1 MASVSHLALTVS
13 SSLSFYIYFA
23 LYGAKHEVGV
33 VQTIKCKW
41 QNIWRTER
49 EVNMV
54 SINNTINVIGILNH
68 VSSFRACTKIQFL
81 AHNDSGARL

>member
-1 MASVSHLALTVS
+1 MWPGWVDLVASVSHLALTVS

-41 QNIWRTER
+41 HNIWRMER

-54 SINNTINVIGILNH
+54 SSITIIH
-68 VSSFRACTKIQFL
+68 
-81 AHNDSGARL
+81 